1 MKILNEQTEFEM
13 EHPEINKDAL
23 LLSESVNLSLQLLKL
38 PYFLGRCSLCRPHT
52 CCVSDYSTMTQT
64 LQKAD
69 KTSSI
74 C

>member
-38 PYFLGRCSLCRPHT
+38 PYFLGRSSFCRPHVL
-52 CCVSDYSTMTQT
+52 CHGFDNLC
-64 LQKAD
+64 
-69 KTSSI
+69 KTDNEVYYLF
-74 C
+74 